1 MSLCLLDWYVEC
13 SYPQL
18 LMHFPSSQSAIFLF
32 VLQWIPIDNL
42 LTLGLASKYQN
53 LKVSRSLRTSRKLA
67 ARLTGFHGLLSG
79 KPYQETT
86 NEVAS
91 DESQEEM
98 TRYRKRLEAIGK
110 ARESVERA
118 ASSAISPR
126 KRFPFFKRRGQREKS
141 RTLDQE
147 DEKEE
152 EEDDVVSDAGR
163 GESLAEGEI
172 EEGIREE
179 RVKEID
185 RLIVEGHEQLLQ
197 LICEKDVLQ
206 RRPNPLYTYESI
218 DSEKLSGDSEEASD
232 VSVGVQASRDF
243 KFPQD
248 DLVEEYLEMIF
259 WSRRLTKVCTI
270 SFHCFI

>member
-1 MSLCLLDWYVEC
+1 MCPLDWYVEC

-18 LMHFPSSQSAIFLF
+18 LIHFPSSQRAIFLF

-53 LKVSRSLRTSRKLA
+53 LKVSRSLRNSRKLA

-86 NEVAS
+86 SEVAS

-98 TRYRKRLEAIGK
+98 TIYRKRLEAIGK
-110 ARESVERA
+110 ARDSVERA
-118 ASSAISPR
+118 AASVSSRR
-126 KRFPFFKRRGQREKS
+126 KRFTFFKRRGQREKS
-141 RTLDQE
+141 ITLDQE

-185 RLIVEGHEQLLQ
+185 RLIVDGQERLQQ

-218 DSEKLSGDSEEASD
+218 DSEKLSGDSKEASD

-243 KFPQD
+243 EFPPD

>member
-1 MSLCLLDWYVEC
+1 M
-13 SYPQL
+13 
-18 LMHFPSSQSAIFLF
+18 
-32 VLQWIPIDNL
+32 
-42 LTLGLASKYQN
+42 
-53 LKVSRSLRTSRKLA
+53 KVSRSLRQSRKLA

-86 NEVAS
+86 SEVAS

-98 TRYRKRLEAIGK
+98 TGYRKRVEAIVK
-110 ARESVERA
+110 ARESVEQA
-118 ASSAISPR
+118 VSSASRPR
-126 KRFPFFKRRGQREKS
+126 KRFPFFTRRRRRNKS

-152 EEDDVVSDAGR
+152 GEDDVVSDAGR
-163 GESLAEGEI
+163 GESLAEGKI

-179 RVKEID
+179 RVKDID
-185 RLIVEGHEQLLQ
+185 RLIVEGQERLQQ

-218 DSEKLSGDSEEASD
+218 DSEKLSGDSKEASD
-232 VSVGVQASRDF
+232 ASVGVEASRDF
-243 KFPQD
+243 KFPRD

>member
-1 MSLCLLDWYVEC
+1 
-13 SYPQL
+13 
-18 LMHFPSSQSAIFLF
+18 
-32 VLQWIPIDNL
+32 
-42 LTLGLASKYQN
+42 
-53 LKVSRSLRTSRKLA
+53 
-67 ARLTGFHGLLSG
+67 LTGFHGLLSG

-86 NEVAS
+86 SEVAS
-91 DESQEEM
+91 DDESQEEM

-118 ASSAISPR
+118 ASSVSSPR
-126 KRFPFFKRRGQREKS
+126 KRFLFFKRRGQREKS

-152 EEDDVVSDAGR
+152 EEGDVVSDAGG

-185 RLIVEGHEQLLQ
+185 RQIVEGQERLQQ

-218 DSEKLSGDSEEASD
+218 DSEKLSGDSKEASD

-243 KFPQD
+243 EFPPD

-270 SFHCFI
+270 YVHCFI